1 MDRRKFFVYG
11 ISAVAITLAITGCH
25 TPTITADYTM
35 PPQGVSDI
43 KGIDTMEIVVNAKMQ
58 NSEDAA
64 IAKGIICEKIAAGFS
79 NEGFFRTT
87 DLIWGNPAGATKMH
101 SVLQEKK
108 SKHGYARIVTDPV
121 TPRARME
128 ITFKA
133 DVHTSEKPLVV
144 DTKLKKV
151 YYETKYRTQKI
162 SWGKGENKQTE
173 KIRVPYSVP
182 ARTVKSIAKTDVI
195 QYNISAIGSMN
206 VKVTDKTGK
215 TVYQKSF
222 KPLRALGKCDHD
234 SLKALPGKASLISQM
249 SEEVVASIVKDLSPY
264 KESKC
269 VKINKDGDKRGFL
282 LLSALAFSEAYDVF
296 QKIDEKER
304 TFADWEN
311 LGVICEALGDYE
323 EAKRCFEAAVKVKKT
338 DKGFF
343 DYDKNIAEDGIVR
356 INNVINAQ
364 KKLEK
369 IK

>member
-1 MDRRKFFVYG
+1 MNRKNIFVYG
-11 ISAVAITLAITGCH
+11 ISATAILLTIAGCS

-35 PPQGVSDI
+35 LPKGISDI
-43 KGIDTMEIVVNAKMQ
+43 KGIDTMEIVVNAEMQ

-64 IAKGIICEKIAAGFS
+64 IAKAIICEKIAAGFTR
-79 NEGFFRTT
+79 EGFFRTT
-87 DLIWGNPAGATKMH
+87 DLIWGNPVGATQMH
-101 SVLQEKK
+101 SVLQKK
-108 SKHGYARIVTDPV
+108 GSRHGYARITTEPV

-133 DVHTSEKPLVV
+133 DVKSSDATLNVK
-144 DTKLKKV
+144 TNLKKV
-151 YYETKYRTQKI
+151 YYKTEKRKQKI
-162 SWGKGENKQTE
+162 SWGKGEKKHTE
-173 KIRVPYSVP
+173 TIYVPYSVP
-182 ARTVKSIAKTDVI
+182 DRTKKSVAMSKVK
-195 QYNISAIGSMN
+195 QHNISAAGTLD
-206 VKVTDKTGK
+206 VKVFDKNGK
-215 TVYQKSF
+215 NVYQKSF
-222 KPLRALGKCDHD
+222 KGLKASARCDHR
-234 SLKALPGKASLISQM
+234 SLSAPLSKASLLSKM
-249 SEEVVASIVKDLSPY
+249 SEKVVASIVKDLSPY
-264 KESKC
+264 KESKS
-269 VKINKDGDKRGFL
+269 VKINKDGDERGFL

-323 EAKRCFEAAVKVKKT
+323 EAKRCFEAAVKVKKA